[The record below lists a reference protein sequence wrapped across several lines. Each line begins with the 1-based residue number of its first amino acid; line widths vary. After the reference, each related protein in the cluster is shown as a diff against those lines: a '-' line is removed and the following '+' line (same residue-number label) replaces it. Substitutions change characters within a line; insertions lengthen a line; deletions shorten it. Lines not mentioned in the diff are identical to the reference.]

1 MGFLSNLANEG
12 LYCAL
17 VDAHYDRVAADIC
30 KRNGLGSLN
39 VINDLDS
46 ITDEEYESEDTEEQL
61 DDALTYSGYVSSDEP
76 KLSGLDLLMKC
87 AEDAK
92 YESKEEI
99 I

>member
-1 MGFLSNLANEG
+1 MGFLTNLASKG
-12 LYCAL
+12 LYGAL

-30 KRNGLGSLN
+30 RRNGLGSLN

-46 ITDEEYESEDTEEQL
+46 MTDEEYESDDTEEQP
-61 DDALTYSGYVSSDEP
+61 DDALTFDGCASSDES

-87 AEDAK
+87 AEDARR
-92 YESKEEI
+92 ESKEEI

>member
-1 MGFLSNLANEG
+1 MGFLTNLANEG

-30 KRNGLGSLN
+30 KRNGLGTLN

-46 ITDEEYESEDTEEQL
+46 ITDEEYESDDTEEQL
-61 DDALTYSGYVSSDEP
+61 DDALTFDVCASSDEP

-92 YESKEEI
+92 RESKEEI
-99 I
+99 V

>member
-1 MGFLSNLANEG
+1 MGFLTNLASEG
-12 LYCAL
+12 LYGAL

-39 VINDLDS
+39 VINNLDS
-46 ITDEEYESEDTEEQL
+46 ITDEEYESDDTKEEL
-61 DDALTYSGYVSSDEP
+61 DDALTFIGYDSSDEP

-92 YESKEEI
+92 CESKEEI

>member
-1 MGFLSNLANEG
+1 MGFLTNLANEG

-46 ITDEEYESEDTEEQL
+46 ITDEEYESDGTEEQL
-61 DDALTYSGYVSSDEP
+61 DDTLTFDGCASSDEP
-76 KLSGLDLLMKC
+76 KLFGLDLLMKC

-92 YESKEEI
+92 RERKEEI